1 MNLNCKF
8 YIRLPRELQSKLR
21 IGKDIVLKVLKP
33 LYGVP
38 EASNY

>member
-1 MNLNCKF
+1 MNLNCEF
-8 YIRLPRELQSKLR
+8 YIYLPRELQNELK

-38 EASNY
+38 ETNNY